1 MVATMDNHGW
11 DQRFADNPQHFGA
24 GPNTLLERHASEL
37 TPGSAADVGCGQGR
51 NTAWLLGR
59 GWDVTAV
66 DFSEVALRHTREA
79 AQAAAHVPDAI
90 AEAAVAE
97 DDAARAEAG
106 KTPKTE
112 VPAGTDSAAGTA
124 EVAHVPTLTT
134 VQADVS
140 EWRPEETFDLVV
152 AAYLH
157 LPTEKMAATWE
168 HLVEITAPGGTLVVV
183 GHDRDNE
190 GNGPKD
196 PDVLFHAADVV
207 AKLPETWTVEVA
219 EAVDR
224 GEGSIDALVVATA
237 PKK

>member
-97 DDAARAEAG
+97 DDA
-106 KTPKTE
+106 
-112 VPAGTDSAAGTA
+112 
-124 EVAHVPTLTT
+124 HVPTLTT

-190 GNGPKD
+190 GNGPND

-207 AKLPETWTVEVA
+207 AKLPDTWTIEVA

>member
-90 AEAAVAE
+90 AEAATG
-97 DDAARAEAG
+97 EATNTG
-106 KTPKTE
+106 AT
-112 VPAGTDSAAGTA
+112 
-124 EVAHVPTLTT
+124 HVPTLTT

-157 LPTEKMAATWE
+157 LPAEKMAATWE

-190 GNGPKD
+190 GNGPND

-207 AKLPETWTVEVA
+207 AKLPDTWTIEVA

>member
-79 AQAAAHVPDAI
+79 AQAAAHVPDA
-90 AEAAVAE
+90 VAE
-97 DDAARAEAG
+97 VAVSEDEDAQAEAG
-106 KTPKTE
+106 KTPKVE
-112 VPAGTDSAAGTA
+112 VSADGGETA
-124 EVAHVPTLTT
+124 AVAHVPTLTT
-134 VQADVS
+134 VQTDVS
-140 EWRPEETFDLVV
+140 EWHPEETFDLVV

-157 LPTEKMAATWE
+157 LPAEKMAATWE

-207 AKLPETWTVEVA
+207 AKLPDTWTIEVA

>member
-1 MVATMDNHGW
+1 M
-11 DQRFADNPQHFGA
+11 
-24 GPNTLLERHASEL
+24 
-37 TPGSAADVGCGQGR
+37 
-51 NTAWLLGR
+51 
-59 GWDVTAV
+59 
-66 DFSEVALRHTREA
+66 
-79 AQAAAHVPDAI
+79 PDAI
-90 AEAAVAE
+90 AEAAVSE
-97 DDAARAEAG
+97 DQDAQAEAG
-106 KTPKTE
+106 KTPKVE
-112 VPAGTDSAAGTA
+112 VSANGGETA
-124 EVAHVPTLTT
+124 AVAHVPTLTT

-190 GNGPKD
+190 GNGPND

-207 AKLPETWTVEVA
+207 AKLPDTWTIEVA

>member
-97 DDAARAEAG
+97 VDAARAEAG

-190 GNGPKD
+190 GNGPND

-207 AKLPETWTVEVA
+207 AKLPDTWTIEVA